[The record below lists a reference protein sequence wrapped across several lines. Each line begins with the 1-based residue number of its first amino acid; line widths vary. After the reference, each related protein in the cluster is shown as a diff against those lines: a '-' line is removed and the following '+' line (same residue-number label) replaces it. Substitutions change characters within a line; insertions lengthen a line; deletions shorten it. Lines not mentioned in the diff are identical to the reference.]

1 VISYHINKLF
11 YGQCLR
17 RKQCIALL
25 NFIREQPIAASI
37 SPLDLNTPVE
47 ELKLDS
53 LDMVEMMMEMETR
66 LNLKIKDPEEKF
78 NTIHDIV
85 NHIVR
90 SSNKSE

>member
-1 VISYHINKLF
+1 MATTPEENNASLSQQDIETVVL
-11 YGQCLR
+11 Q
-17 RKQCIALL
+17 
-25 NFIREQPIAASI
+25 FIREQPIAASI

-78 NTIHDIV
+78 KTIHDIV